1 LVTKP
6 IEPLSALDLN
16 KLMPASLTEPLEKE
30 QAKLVESFPI
40 GEVMSEQSTLTKKFT
55 CPEPISLEKAALL
68 RVDHSVDRAQGVK
81 NLAAVEASLFL
92 LSANRLRV
100 NTVLSAQLVAKKI
113 PHVLQALGVAALE
126 DATPSYTLPPHGII
140 KGPAQS
146 LKTEVTA
153 IMLERGKLLEKKL
166 AHFGVKGCVIAIKP
180 GPIITL
186 FEYQPDINTKLS
198 KITALE
204 DDLSMALQAMSI
216 RIIAPIPGRNAVG
229 FEIANQT
236 RESVYASHLFESKL
250 FGHTKANL
258 PIVIGVDILGKPIIE
273 DLVGMPHLLVGGTTG
288 SGKSVG
294 VNVMLTSLLLTK
306 TPDELRLVLVDPKRL
321 EFTPYADVPHL
332 LFPIVTDPLK
342 AAQVLK
348 WVVHEMEQRYI
359 KMAEAGVRNVLDY
372 AAHREMKLQQ
382 GDASCDRM
390 PFIAVV
396 IDELADL
403 MMVAG
408 KEVEFYIVRLAQMA
422 RAAGIHM
429 IVATQRPSVDVVTG
443 IIKVNFPS
451 RIAFRVSSKVDSRT
465 ILDQSGAE
473 KLLGKGDLLFMHASA
488 PTLQRVHG
496 AYLAEKE
503 IERVT
508 SHARRERKVVYLSP
522 ALVDTV
528 NRDQADQE
536 EDELYQQVLAFI
548 KTVDDISISSLQ
560 RQYRIGFNRSARM
573 IDQLEQDGFLA
584 PAQGSKPR
592 KILH

>member
-1 LVTKP
+1 MTKRVERFP
-6 IEPLSALDLN
+6 PFDLN
-16 KLMPASLTEPLEKE
+16 KLVPVSLSEPLDKE
-30 QAKLVESFPI
+30 QVKPAESIPVHEVVSQAATVTQDFTFP
-40 GEVMSEQSTLTKKFT
+40 EA
-55 CPEPISLEKAALL
+55 ISLEQAAAL
-68 RVDHSVDRAQGVK
+68 RTHPVVDCVQGVK
-81 NLAAVEASLFL
+81 DVAAVEVSFLSL
-92 LSANRLRV
+92 STHRLRV
-100 NTVLSAQLVAKKI
+100 NTVLSTQLVAKKI
-113 PHVLQALGVAALE
+113 PQVLQALGAAALE
-126 DATPSYTLPPHGII
+126 DAMPTYTLPPHGII
-140 KGPAQS
+140 QGPAQN

-153 IMLERGKLLEKKL
+153 VMLERGKLLEEKL
-166 AHFGVKGCVIAIKP
+166 AHFGVKGCVIGIKP

-236 RESVYASHLFESKL
+236 RESVFAAHLFQGEL
-250 FGHTKANL
+250 FGQTKANL

-372 AAHREMKLQQ
+372 AAHRETKLQQ

-488 PTLQRVHG
+488 PTLQRIHG

-522 ALVDTV
+522 AVVDTV

-536 EDELYQQVLAFI
+536 DDELYEQVLAFV

-573 IDQLEQDGFLA
+573 IDQLEQDGLLA

-592 KILH
+592 KVLH

>member
-1 LVTKP
+1 MHAQP
-6 IEPLSALDLN
+6 PLQAATAFPEAKN
-16 KLMPASLTEPLEKE
+16 KNESKKSYPHAYSLEAFKERLQSKKIE
-30 QAKLVESFPI
+30 QAMPI
-40 GEVMSEQSTLTKKFT
+40 NT
-55 CPEPISLEKAALL
+55 ALQPSMVDKHFL
-68 RVDHSVDRAQGVK
+68 RVLQ
-81 NLAAVEASLFL
+81 L
-92 LSANRLRV
+92 LSGECGEN
-100 NTVLSAQLVAKKI
+100 KKI
-113 PHVLQALGVAALE
+113 
-126 DATPSYTLPPHGII
+126 YTLPPRGII
-140 KGPAQS
+140 QAPVSTPQQ
-146 LKTEVTA
+146 TVTSA
-153 IMLERGKLLEKKL
+153 MVERGKLLEQKL
-166 AHFGVKGCVIAIKP
+166 AHFGVKGAVTAIKP
-180 GPIITL
+180 GPLITL
-186 FEYQPDINTKLS
+186 YEYQPDINTKLS

-204 DDLSMALQAMSI
+204 DDLAMALQATGI
-216 RIIAPIPGRNAVG
+216 RIIAPIPGKNAVG

-236 RESVYASHLFESKL
+236 REAVFAAHLFQSDA
-250 FGHTKANL
+250 FSQTKAHL
-258 PIVIGVDILGKPIIE
+258 PIVLGVDISGKPLVE
-273 DLVGMPHLLVGGTTG
+273 DLVAMPHLLVGGTTG

-332 LFPIVTDPLK
+332 LFPIVTNPLK
-342 AAQVLK
+342 ASQVLK

-372 AAHREMKLQQ
+372 ALQSETLQSQ
-382 GDASCDRM
+382 GEGRFEPM

-408 KEVEFYIVRLAQMA
+408 KEVETYIVRLAQMA

-451 RIAFRVSSKVDSRT
+451 RVAFRVSSKVDSRT

-473 KLLGKGDLLFMHASA
+473 KLLGKGDLLFMHAAS
-488 PTLQRVHG
+488 PSLQRIHG
-496 AYLAEKE
+496 SYLAEKE

-508 SHARRERKVVYLSP
+508 EYARSERKVEYLSP
-522 ALVDTV
+522 AVVENV
-528 NRDQADQE
+528 NQQQADQE
-536 EDELYQQVLAFI
+536 EDALYRDVLEFI
-548 KTVDDISISSLQ
+548 KTVDEISISSLQ
-560 RQYRIGFNRSARM
+560 RQYRIGFNRSARI
-573 IDQLEQDGFLA
+573 IDQLEQDGLLA